1 MSPSCQCTPAVDTDA
16 PDGGQ
21 EAAGAGGQA
30 RSRPDHLD
38 LHEDSQHQ
46 RRKISSPIMVMLDPE
61 TRGTPD
67 MSPLSQVVTPS
78 PSPSPS
84 PGMAELP
91 EVRVTESEDVFEF
104 AEIETS
110 RSLCQ

>member
-1 MSPSCQCTPAVDTDA
+1 
-16 PDGGQ
+16 
-21 EAAGAGGQA
+21 
-30 RSRPDHLD
+30 
-38 LHEDSQHQ
+38 
-46 RRKISSPIMVMLDPE
+46 MVMLDPE

-67 MSPLSQVVTPS
+67 MSPLSQVVT

-110 RSLCQ
+110 RSFCP